1 MNRCVFC
8 RIIQGELPSKK
19 VYEDENTLIFMD
31 IAGDVDGHL
40 VAVPKVHCKSLLDC
54 PPKNLHDLMDA
65 LQRVS
70 RHLTENCGYDG
81 VNLLHASEESA
92 GQSVPHL
99 HMHLIPRKKA
109 DGIDAWPAFP
119 GSNLPLEEVHRQIT
133 ML

>member
-40 VAVPKVHCKSLLDC
+40 VAVPKVH
-54 PPKNLHDLMDA
+54 
-65 LQRVS
+65 R
-70 RHLTENCGYDG
+70 R
-81 VNLLHASEESA
+81 
-92 GQSVPHL
+92 
-99 HMHLIPRKKA
+99 
-109 DGIDAWPAFP
+109 
-119 GSNLPLEEVHRQIT
+119 IT

>member
-8 RIIQGELPSKK
+8 KIIQGELPSKK

-54 PPKNLHDLMDA
+54 PPKKLHDLMDA

-70 RHLTENCGYDG
+70 RHLTGNCGYDG

-119 GSNLPLEEVHRQIT
+119 GSSLPLEEVHRRIT

>member
-54 PPKNLHDLMDA
+54 PPKNLRDLMDA

-99 HMHLIPRKKA
+99 HMHLIPRKKD

-119 GSNLPLEEVHRQIT
+119 GSSLPLEEVHRRIT

>member
-99 HMHLIPRKKA
+99 HMHLIPRKK
-109 DGIDAWPAFP
+109 
-119 GSNLPLEEVHRQIT
+119 T
-133 ML
+133 ME

>member
-54 PPKNLHDLMDA
+54 PPKNLRNLMDA

-119 GSNLPLEEVHRQIT
+119 GSSLPLEEVHRRIT

>member
-54 PPKNLHDLMDA
+54 PPKNLRDLMDA

-119 GSNLPLEEVHRQIT
+119 GSSLPLEEVHRHIT

>member
-1 MNRCVFC
+1 MSQCVFC
-8 RIIQGELPSKK
+8 RIIQGELPSRK
-19 VYEDENTLIFMD
+19 VYEDENTLVFMD
-31 IAGDVDGHL
+31 IAADVDGHL

-99 HMHLIPRKKA
+99 HMHLIPRKKD

-119 GSNLPLEEVHRQIT
+119 GSSLPLEEIHRRIT
-133 ML
+133 LL